1 MIKPGLIIAI
11 PSFTNS
17 RIRPSHDLNQRRSYY
32 VTYRESK
39 VQHYTIIFH
48 LFCCNLWERM
58 SLFQRKVFK
67 TSVILMVICLCGIAT
82 SNNEVHFTKLKT
94 VVNVIFFFTS
104 NGWIVY
110 ESDFNLQ
117 SNDGFLMETMTVNS
131 DCSKEFLYNKVGHSP
146 SFDGNLSPFDGRN
159 WLFGTPNS
167 LRT

>member
-1 MIKPGLIIAI
+1 MNYLILLLLTQYLMKYWIKTVSFINMIKPGLIIAI

-104 NGWIVY
+104 NGWIVWVR
-110 ESDFNLQ
+110 F
-117 SNDGFLMETMTVNS
+117 
-131 DCSKEFLYNKVGHSP
+131 
-146 SFDGNLSPFDGRN
+146 
-159 WLFGTPNS
+159 
-167 LRT
+167 